1 LVLLLALL
9 LAGCAS
15 EPPPTTFPTV
25 TSADFP
31 SVTPTTFPNA
41 MPGGALAVPAEIY
54 RPGGAGPF
62 PAVVLLHGCEGVSEA
77 TRAWARWFQ
86 EQRYVALVVD
96 SWTPRGLKEACSYTV
111 PDPPSTARLDDS
123 LGALRY
129 LQSKPEIDRTRVG
142 VIGWSNGGE
151 FAIVSVN
158 GPSLERAAARGVV
171 LPTPGY
177 AAAIGVYPGGCGSL
191 TNERVVRPALVL
203 MGDADDWT
211 TAPKCARMVEA
222 MRAKGADIT
231 IELFPGAYHYFD
243 FAGMTKRVLPDV
255 GNENKPGGCCGAT
268 VEYNEN
274 AFRTARRRVAEFF
287 GYHLKPR

>member
-1 LVLLLALL
+1 MLLLALV

-15 EPPPTTFPTV
+15 EPTPTTFQTV
-25 TSADFP
+25 KPGDFRN
-31 SVTPTTFPNA
+31 VTPTTFPNA
-41 MPGGALAVPAEIY
+41 TPGTPLSVPGEIY
-54 RPGGAGPF
+54 RPGGTGPF
-62 PAVVLLHGCEGVSEA
+62 PAVVLLHGCEGVSAA
-77 TRAWARWFQ
+77 TRNWARWFWQ
-86 EQRYVALVVD
+86 QGYIALVVD

-111 PDPPSTARLDDS
+111 PDPPNTARLDDS

-129 LQSKPEIDRTRVG
+129 LQAMPEVDRTHVG

-151 FAIVSVN
+151 YAIVSVN

-171 LPTPGY
+171 LPTPGFT
-177 AAAIGVYPGGCGSL
+177 ASIGVYPGGCSSL
-191 TNERVVRPALVL
+191 ANERVIRPALVL

-211 TAPKCARMVEA
+211 TAPKCARMVEN
-222 MRAKGADIT
+222 MRAKGADIS

-243 FAGMTKRVLPDV
+243 FEGMTKRILPDV

-268 VEYNEN
+268 VEYNDN